1 MKSLN
6 QSHSFRVQRASLSS
20 SRVFSRF
27 IDGGPLTVCPTL
39 KLPNLSQLRIL
50 CTPQHPNRL
59 PNPSEGENK
68 GEHTHPHPFTMSR
81 AMAPSSDAG
90 FMTSDGPAR
99 TPRAGRLPSSSA
111 RAPAPPSDSLGALS
125 DGEGEGFADD
135 EVPVRARPTDPANIP
150 RVEDKIGLII
160 QDHFERFIEGCVAA
174 ILGIIMYSHLTD

>member
-1 MKSLN
+1 
-6 QSHSFRVQRASLSS
+6 
-20 SRVFSRF
+20 
-27 IDGGPLTVCPTL
+27 
-39 KLPNLSQLRIL
+39 
-50 CTPQHPNRL
+50 
-59 PNPSEGENK
+59 
-68 GEHTHPHPFTMSR
+68 
-81 AMAPSSDAG
+81 MAPSSDAG

-150 RVEDKIGLII
+150 KVEDKIGLII

-174 ILGIIMYSHLTD
+174 ILGTITYSCLTD